1 MFSWISNAVGKVASW
16 LGDGIGSFFEWLFH
30 GIGTVL
36 TKLIDA
42 ASGFWD
48 VLDALWNFAVGFQ
61 DTIFSMLTAFFP
73 FLPAPV
79 SAVISFGFLAILVA
93 GIYKKV
99 KK

>member
-1 MFSWISNAVGKVASW
+1 
-16 LGDGIGSFFEWLFH
+16 
-30 GIGTVL
+30 
-36 TKLIDA
+36 
-42 ASGFWD
+42 
-48 VLDALWNFAVGFQ
+48 
-61 DTIFSMLTAFFP
+61 MLTAFFP

>member
-16 LGDGIGSFFEWLFH
+16 LGD

-48 VLDALWNFAVGFQ
+48 VLDALWNFAVGFK

>member
-1 MFSWISNAVGKVASW
+1 MFSWITNAVGKVASW
-16 LGDGIGSFFEWLFH
+16 LGDGIG
-30 GIGTVL
+30 IGL

-48 VLDALWNFAVGFQ
+48 VLDSLWNFAVCFK
-61 DTIFSMLTAFFP
+61 DTIFSMLTTFFP

-79 SAVISFGFLAILVA
+79 SAVISFGFLAILVV